1 MALLVLFGVALL
13 LGATKVE
20 DARLA
25 PKQDPKTIEE
35 LWEADD
41 SVDLAVNEQS
51 RREAFADRII
61 RCADSEDNSILSDA
75 ASELGHLTPLSCED
89 DSEGIPLCRECSFL
103 RTLPADYHPRY
114 LVERKCKGKYCLSN
128 EGNCVQQYMEVEV
141 RNIAPDRE
149 GEVSLVLVGTACRC
163 FLNENSVFKVFLP

>member
-51 RREAFADRII
+51 RRE
-61 RCADSEDNSILSDA
+61 
-75 ASELGHLTPLSCED
+75 ELGHLTPLSCED